1 MKVTVKPALLTWAR
15 ERADLALATLATRL
29 KVNPERVEAWEET
42 GELTFKQLEA
52 LAQKTYTPLG
62 YLFLPEPP
70 EETLPIPDFR
80 TVNDDGVRRPSPN
93 LLDTIYAMQ
102 RRQAWLRETLI
113 EDGAE
118 PMPFVGSANIR
129 QQPEAVAGRIRE
141 ALKLVAGWAE
151 QASTWTAAL
160 KVLREAIEA
169 AGVMVVVNGV
179 VGNNTSRKLDVE
191 EFRGFVLI
199 DNYAPLVFING
210 ADAKAAQMF
219 TMAHELAHVW
229 IGQPGVFTL
238 DPLQPANNAVERFCN
253 RVAAEFLIP
262 AADMREAWP
271 DAEAQEE
278 PFQVLAKR
286 YKVSPLVA
294 ARRALDMQLIDRDAF
309 FEFYNAYQEDE
320 RRKKRPSSGGDF
332 YATQGVRI
340 GRRFGDAVVRA
351 VKEGRLMYGEAY
363 ELTGLRESTFNQFA
377 EKLGYSMQ

>member
-15 ERADLALATLATRL
+15 ERADLAPAALATRL
-29 KVNPERVEAWEET
+29 NVDPQRVAAWEET

-52 LAQKTYTPLG
+52 LAHKTYTPLG
-62 YLFLPEPP
+62 YLFLPAPP
-70 EETLPIPDFR
+70 DETLPIPDFR

-118 PMPFVGSANIR
+118 PLPFVEGANIS
-129 QQPEAVAGRIRE
+129 QQPEALAGRMRE
-141 ALKLVAGWAE
+141 ALKLSAGWASE
-151 QASTWTAAL
+151 QRTWTDAL

-179 VGNNTSRKLDVE
+179 VGNNTSRKLDVD
-191 EFRGFVLI
+191 EFRGYVLT
-199 DNYAPLVFING
+199 DDYAPLIFING

-219 TMAHELAHVW
+219 TMAHELTHVW
-229 IGQPGVFTL
+229 VGQAGVFTL
-238 DPLQPANNAVERFCN
+238 DPLQPANSAVERFCN
-253 RVAAEFLIP
+253 LVAAEFLIP

-271 DAEAQEE
+271 EAEAQEE
-278 PFQVLAKR
+278 PFQFLARR

-294 ARRALDMQLIDRDAF
+294 ARHALDMQLIDREAF
-309 FEFYNAYQEDE
+309 FDFYNAYQEDE
-320 RRKKRPSSGGDF
+320 RRKRRPSSGGDF

-377 EKLGYSMQ
+377 EKLGYQMQ